1 MAPKA
6 SSKIAH
12 MSYAFR
18 FPDCCRARYGLMA
31 AILGLL
37 AACSSPP
44 LREAGAPGGAVG
56 TGLQVPMVSPTIVR
70 VRSQWVPVD
79 WAELPA
85 WRADR
90 VSDWWPVLL
99 RGCARPAPGWVAL
112 CAQARAAATPAFSDD
127 AARAWLQQRLQPYR
141 VESMSGE
148 ADGLMT
154 GYFEPLVEARRTPH
168 GRFRIPLYAPPADLA
183 TRKPYWTR
191 RQIDTLA
198 AARVHLRGRAL
209 AYVADPLDAL
219 ILQIQGS
226 GRLDLT
232 EPDGRRKLVRVAFAG
247 NNDQPYK
254 SVGRWL
260 VEQGQLPAAQ
270 VSWAAIKNWARLN
283 PKRVNEMLW
292 SNPRVVFFREE
303 PLPDPQVGPTGAQG
317 RGADAGPLDRGR
329 CAEHPVRHPRVARQH
344 RAAVEHAAAPPGDG
358 AGHRQRD
365 HRRGARRLLL
375 GLGRAGRS
383 PGRAH
388 EAAAAAV
395 GAVAQALMHA
405 GARRRP
411 APVAA
416 TEPEPPWP
424 VQ

>member
-1 MAPKA
+1 
-6 SSKIAH
+6 
-12 MSYAFR
+12 
-18 FPDCCRARYGLMA
+18 MA

-44 LREAGAPGGAVG
+44 LRETRAPGGA
-56 TGLQVPMVSPTIVR
+56 LQVPMVSPTLVR
-70 VRSQWVPVD
+70 VRSRWVPVD

-85 WRADR
+85 WSADR
-90 VSDWWPVLL
+90 LSDWWPALL
-99 RGCARPAPGWVAL
+99 RGCDRPAPDWVAL

-141 VESMSGE
+141 VESLAGE
-148 ADGLMT
+148 ADGQIT
-154 GYFEPLVEARRTPH
+154 GYFEPLVEATRTPR

-191 RQIDTLA
+191 RQIDTLP
-198 AARVHLRGRAL
+198 AARLHLRGRAL

-226 GRLDLT
+226 GRLNLT

-317 RGADAGPLDRGR
+317 VALTPGRSIAVDALSIPYGTPVWLDSTEPLSST
-329 CAEHPVRHPRVARQH
+329 PL
-344 RAAVEHAAAPPGDG
+344 
-358 AGHRQRD
+358 
-365 HRRGARRLLL
+365 RRLVMAQDTGSAITGAVRADYFWGWGDLAEAQ
-375 GLGRAGRS
+375 AGRMK
-383 PGRAH
+383 
-388 EAAAAAV
+388 
-395 GAVAQALMHA
+395 QAL
-405 GARRRP
+405 RLW
-411 APVAA
+411 VL
-416 TEPEPPWP
+416 WP
-424 VQ
+424 KP